1 MSEEEIKKTL
11 DEAKILEK
19 LDHPNIIRFI
29 ESYVVNGH
37 KKSLCIV
44 MDFADGIFK
53 FILDGDLKN
62 KLDSRN
68 GRFLQENT
76 VLDIFLKHY
85 IAI

>member
-53 FILDGDLKN
+53 FILVIVSFSK
-62 KLDSRN
+62 
-68 GRFLQENT
+68 FLHCLN
-76 VLDIFLKHY
+76 
-85 IAI
+85 AS